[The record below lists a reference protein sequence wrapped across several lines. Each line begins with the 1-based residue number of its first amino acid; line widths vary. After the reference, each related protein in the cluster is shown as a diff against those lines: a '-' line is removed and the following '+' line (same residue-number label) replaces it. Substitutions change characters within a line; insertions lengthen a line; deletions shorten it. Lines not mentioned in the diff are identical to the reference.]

1 MNVMGRDNPEWN
13 EFKGQGLSAGIAK
26 GHAFR
31 METFNSGIFR
41 IRINESEVESEM
53 KRFRDAVAD
62 SHARC
67 LEDKAR
73 LESAVGREL
82 SYVIDAHLLML
93 EDPNFLGE
101 IEKRII
107 DKLASP
113 EQAVRD
119 VADELLDAYSA
130 LEDNYFKDRVADFED
145 VVDRLIAGLLKL
157 NVDHADADIDE
168 DIILVG
174 GSLKLSQLASVPFD
188 HIKALVLEKVGNTSH
203 VAIIARSYGVP
214 LVSGIDNIRDK
225 IHSGDF
231 LYVDGDSGI
240 VKISRGREGFVLE
253 EENGKIL
260 ASGLRDITSDQE
272 SCVTRDGKVINIF
285 GNTEIVT
292 EVSSVLNLGAEG
304 VGLFRTEYLYL
315 QKGSLDI
322 SEEEHYQ
329 VYRSFAEI
337 LNGKVGIIRTL
348 DLSFGELSGG
358 EVLAGDEG
366 AVLGLMGIRLSLNRP
381 EMFRTQVRAILRASK
396 YGDLRIILPMISDLE
411 EFLEARDIVTGIERS
426 LGLGDGKYPSVQVG
440 ILLEVP
446 SAILVLE
453 SLAGEADFFS
463 LGTNDLIQYTLAISR
478 LNEEVSYLYKPLH
491 PAVLALLKSVA
502 EVTGKFGKETVVC
515 GEMASDLMFSK
526 VLLGLGFTSLSVA
539 PLAIPKLKDA
549 LRNTN
554 VEELKLSVAE
564 MLKLK
569 KTSAIQEYAERV
581 FGQRDI

>member
-1 MNVMGRDNPEWN
+1 MGRKKPDWN
-13 EFKGQGLSAGIAK
+13 ELQGQGLSAGIAR

-41 IRINESEVESEM
+41 IRINESEVNAEM
-53 KRFRDAVAD
+53 KRFREAVAD
-62 SHARC
+62 SRKRC

-73 LESAVGREL
+73 LELAVGREL

-119 VADELLDAYSA
+119 VADELLNAYAA

-157 NVDHADADIDE
+157 NIEHPDTDIDK

-174 GSLKLSQLASVPFD
+174 VSLKLSQLASVPFD

-240 VKISRGREGFVLE
+240 VRISKSRDGFALE
-253 EENGKIL
+253 EENGEIH
-260 ASGLRDITSDQE
+260 AGGLRAIDSDQE
-272 SCVTRDGKVINIF
+272 SCITRDGKIINIF
-285 GNTEIVT
+285 GNTEIVS

-315 QKGSLDI
+315 KKGTLDI

-329 VYRSFAEI
+329 VYRSFAET

-348 DLSFGELSGG
+348 DLSFGEFGGG

-366 AVLGLMGIRLSLNRP
+366 AVLGLRGIRLSLNRS
-381 EMFRTQVRAILRASK
+381 EMFETQVRAILRASG
-396 YGDLRIILPMISDLE
+396 YGNLRIILPMVSDLE
-411 EFLEARDIVTGIERS
+411 EFLEARDIVNRIERS
-426 LGLGDGKYPSVQVG
+426 LGLGGKKYPSVQLGVL
-440 ILLEVP
+440 IEVP
-446 SAILVLE
+446 SAVLTLE
-453 SLAGEADFFS
+453 SLAREADFFS

-478 LNEEVSYLYKPLH
+478 LNEEVSYLYNPLH

-502 EVTGKFGKETVVC
+502 EVAGKFGKETVVC
-515 GEMASDLMFSK
+515 GEMASDLMYSK
-526 VLLGLGFTSLSVA
+526 VLLGLGFDCLSVA
-539 PLAIPKLKDA
+539 PLVIPKLKNS
-549 LRNTN
+549 LRNTS
-554 VEELKLSVAE
+554 VEDLKLNVAE
-564 MLKLK
+564 MLRLEKS
-569 KTSAIQEYAERV
+569 SAIREYANRI
-581 FGQRDI
+581 FGGRDI